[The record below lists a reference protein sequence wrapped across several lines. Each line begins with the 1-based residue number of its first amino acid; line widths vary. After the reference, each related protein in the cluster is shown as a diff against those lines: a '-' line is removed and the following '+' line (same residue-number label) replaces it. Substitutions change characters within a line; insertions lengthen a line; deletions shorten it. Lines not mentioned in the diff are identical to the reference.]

1 MALTR
6 STGLLLGLAFTL
18 AATWYAAGIDTDDDG
33 LLADDATAPDA
44 SAPPRAAAAA
54 PATVAASPDA
64 AARDASAPRMEGEAG
79 NLFAA
84 HSWQPPAP
92 PPPVAVRAPAPQ
104 APPLPY
110 RYIGRM
116 EEGGAVVVFLAEGGA
131 ETRPRLVRQ
140 GDQWPNYRVDEIT
153 AQGMRLTYL
162 PLNETQRLLFG
173 SPN

>member
-6 STGLLLGLAFTL
+6 STGLLFGLAFTL
-18 AATWYAAGIDTDDDG
+18 AATWYAAGIETDDGG
-33 LLADDATAPDA
+33 LLADATAIDTVEPT
-44 SAPPRAAAAA
+44 RAAA
-54 PATVAASPDA
+54 PAPIVAAPTDVA
-64 AARDASAPRMEGEAG
+64 QRDALAPRMEGEAG

-110 RYIGRM
+110 RYVGRM
-116 EEGGAVVVFLAEGGA
+116 EDNGAVVVFLAEGGA

-153 AQGMRLTYL
+153 PQGMRLTYL